1 MGNVVGL
8 ALLQVDAD
16 VDEGATIRHIL
27 DWVEYAAVAI
37 EVLAVVVIVVTIV
50 FATVTYAVGR
60 LWSAPSSATYNV
72 YRARLGSGLLLG
84 LEILV
89 AADVIRTVAFE
100 PTIESAVIL
109 GLLVLIRTFLS
120 WSLVVEIEERWPW
133 QAPRPEN
140 ADRPGK
146 QLELRAATDRGGAEP
161 PVAPPVA

>member
-1 MGNVVGL
+1 MVAVAL
-8 ALLQVDAD
+8 AVLQTHG
-16 VDEGATIRHIL
+16 DERSTIRQIL
-27 DWVEYAAVAI
+27 DWVDYVAVAI
-37 EVLAVVVIVVTIV
+37 EVLAVVVIVVTIA
-50 FATVTYAVGR
+50 FATVTYVAGR
-60 LWSAPSSATYNV
+60 VWRAPEGSAYNV

-100 PTIESAVIL
+100 PTIESATIL

-140 ADRPGK
+140 ASRPGK
-146 QLELRAATDRGGAEP
+146 HLELRAPVSDADRDH
-161 PVAPPVA
+161 

>member
-1 MGNVVGL
+1 MML
-8 ALLQVDAD
+8 AQAD
-16 VDEGATIRHIL
+16 VDEGSTVRHIL

-50 FATVTYAVGR
+50 YATATYLIGR
-60 LWSAPSSATYNV
+60 FWAAPAGTAYNV

-109 GLLVLIRTFLS
+109 GLLVLIRIVLS

-140 ADRPGK
+140 AHEPGK
-146 QLELRAATDRGGAEP
+146 HLDLHTRPSRDEP
-161 PVAPPVA
+161 LA

>member
-1 MGNVVGL
+1 MGDL
-8 ALLQVDAD
+8 SMWIPLQTHVEESA
-16 VDEGATIRHIL
+16 AIRHIL

-37 EVLAVVVIVVTIV
+37 EVLAVVVIVATIA
-50 FATVTYAVGR
+50 FATVTFAIGR
-60 LWSAPSSATYNV
+60 LWNAPANATYSV

-100 PTIESAVIL
+100 PTIESALVL
-109 GLLVLIRTFLS
+109 GMLVLIRTFLS

-140 ADRPGK
+140 AERAGK
-146 QLELRAATDRGGAEP
+146 RLDLRSTPDATNFEP
-161 PVAPPVA
+161 PPT

>member
-1 MGNVVGL
+1 MGRLMNP
-8 ALLQVDAD
+8 ALVPLQSD
-16 VDEGATIRHIL
+16 VNESSMIRHVL
-27 DWVEYAAVAI
+27 DWVEYAAVAV

-50 FATVTYAVGR
+50 FATMTYAIGR
-60 LWSAPSSATYNV
+60 FWASPEGSAYNV

-89 AADVIRTVAFE
+89 AADVIRTVAFD

-133 QAPRPEN
+133 QSPRPEN

-146 QLELRAATDRGGAEP
+146 RLELRSPSSADTP
-161 PVAPPVA
+161 PTL

>member
-1 MGNVVGL
+1 MAWERNAL
-8 ALLQVDAD
+8 SLLQTD
-16 VDEGATIRHIL
+16 VEEGAAIRHIL

-50 FATVTYAVGR
+50 FATATFVIGR
-60 LWSAPSSATYNV
+60 FWNAPSSATYNV

-100 PTIESAVIL
+100 PTIQSAVVL

-146 QLELRAATDRGGAEP
+146 RLELRAPSGSESSGPHVD
-161 PVAPPVA
+161 

>member
-1 MGNVVGL
+1 MSGVV
-8 ALLQVDAD
+8 LLQAD
-16 VDEGATIRHIL
+16 VDESAAVRHVL

-37 EVLAVVVIVVTIV
+37 EVLAVIVIVATILY
-50 FATVTYAVGR
+50 ATASYAIGR
-60 LWSAPSSATYNV
+60 FWKAPEGSAYNV

-140 ADRPGK
+140 VDTPGK
-146 QLELRAATDRGGAEP
+146 QLELRAKSGRDDSPAL
-161 PVAPPVA
+161 

>member
-1 MGNVVGL
+1 MGIVADLGL
-8 ALLQVDAD
+8 LRVNAD
-16 VDEGATIRHIL
+16 ESAAVRHIL

-50 FATVTYAVGR
+50 FATLTYAIGR

-146 QLELRAATDRGGAEP
+146 QLELRSPAAKD
-161 PVAPPVA
+161 AP

>member
-1 MGNVVGL
+1 MIPGQARFQAG
-8 ALLQVDAD
+8 
-16 VDEGATIRHIL
+16 VDENSTIRHIL

-50 FATVTYAVGR
+50 FATVTYVLGR
-60 LWSAPSSATYNV
+60 FWNAPHGSTYNV

-100 PTIESAVIL
+100 PTIESAVVL

-133 QAPRPEN
+133 QSPRPEN

-146 QLELRAATDRGGAEP
+146 RLELRATSREDTP
-161 PVAPPVA
+161 PST

>member
-1 MGNVVGL
+1 MVWGL
-8 ALLQVDAD
+8 ISTLGVMEIQA
-16 VDEGATIRHIL
+16 EERSTIRHIL
-27 DWVEYAAVAI
+27 DWVDYVAVAV
-37 EVLAVVVIVVTIV
+37 EVLAVAVIVVTIV
-50 FATVTYAVGR
+50 FATVTYVVGR
-60 LWSAPSSATYNV
+60 FWNSPEGSAYNV

-133 QAPRPEN
+133 QTPRPEN
-140 ADRPGK
+140 AARPGK
-146 QLELRAATDRGGAEP
+146 HLELRSPASDDDQ
-161 PVAPPVA
+161 